1 MEVQNMKNTTQNI
14 KNVEIHYL
22 FSKEVPELVS
32 DFKQFVASV
41 NKYLLGLQNDPRY
54 HESATRGKSKSKTV
68 TFEDGNWKFCGKL
81 TREGQPYTEEAIFY
95 FRGEEIWRMER
106 NFRLYEAAYQH
117 EDAVTHCMLAAAA
130 EYDAETPWRGPE
142 CILDDEV
149 QLQYVSVYSGTDD
162 DFTIEE
168 TIRNVYGV
176 VLWMATC
183 RGGYLA

>member
-14 KNVEIHYL
+14 KNVKIHYF

-41 NKYLLGLQNDPRY
+41 NKYPLGLQNDPRY
-54 HESATRGKSKSKTV
+54 HKSATRGKSKGRTV

-106 NFRLYEAAYQH
+106 HPMLLETAYQR

-130 EYDAETPWRGPE
+130 EYDAETPWRGPQ
-142 CILDDEV
+142 CLTDEAV
-149 QLQYVSVYSGTDD
+149 QLQYESVYSGTDD

-168 TIRNVYGV
+168 TIRDAYGV
-176 VLWMATC
+176 ILWMATC